1 MLSAFNIY
9 IYFFEGLKCLFAS
22 PVAPPPCS
30 RRRRSRRF
38 LMQAALDIPMTVYG
52 TGGQTRGFIHVTD
65 TAKCLEAAV
74 VNPPAANGPVEIF
87 NQVSKRKMC
96 QVRVERV
103 IVGRL

>member
-1 MLSAFNIY
+1 MLTITLPFNRN
-9 IYFFEGLKCLFAS
+9 ERMR
-22 PVAPPPCS
+22 S
-30 RRRRSRRF
+30 RRDRF

-87 NQVSKRKMC
+87 NQARKTEPC
-96 QVRVERV
+96 GAFRATTVFTTTRPP
-103 IVGRL
+103 LKTPT